1 MNEDIY
7 YINID
12 ERTDRKIFM
21 ENEFKDVLPENV
33 TLQRW
38 SATKNKSGWIGC
50 ILSHSNVLKHMISK
64 YNTNFYMV
72 MEDDC
77 KINDKI
83 RFKAELP
90 KYLKYLKDHSD
101 KWDLFLG
108 GGIYAIPIKIICRDP
123 FIIECDWIVCS
134 HFVIYNNKSA
144 NKVITYADSNNYKRG
159 IDNMNAESNRKRIW
173 VPYPLLCDQVGNDTN
188 IGTNAEY
195 LEKINKAFKEVH
207 KRLDDFVAKSV

>member
-1 MNEDIY
+1 MDIY
-7 YINID
+7 YINLD
-12 ERTDRKIFM
+12 ERVDRQKHTEDI
-21 ENEFKDVLPENV
+21 FKDILPENV
-33 TLQRW
+33 KLSRW
-38 SATKNKSGWIGC
+38 SASKGTAGWIGC
-50 ILSHSNVLKHMISK
+50 IHSHANVLKHMMSK
-64 YNTNFYMV
+64 EKSNFYMV
-72 MEDDC
+72 LEDDC
-77 KINDKI
+77 KINDKD
-83 RFKAELP
+83 RFKQMFP
-90 KYLKYLKDHSD
+90 KYIEYLKQHSGE
-101 KWDLFLG
+101 WDLFSG
-108 GGIYAIPIKIICRDP
+108 GGIYVSPRRIVCRDP